1 MIVSKDTKTYIQLLI
16 SVDMVVGSLSYLK
29 GFNWFVSS
37 QVGFFTTILV
47 TISSFYSYR
56 SFVKR
61 GSLNRDLVLMHR
73 DKLDKVDDEFD
84 LYDNDS
90 NNGRVDRNLKE
101 RVKNFKN
108 TLPIYLSPL
117 RVVAYL
123 IFFLGFFYLDNNQ
136 LLNIFGYL
144 LGISVIPLSSILLSI
159 KLLF

>member
-123 IFFLGFFYLDNNQ
+123 IFLLGFFYLENNQ

-144 LGISVIPLSSILLSI
+144 LGISIIPLSSILLSI

>member
-90 NNGRVDRNLKE
+90 NNSRVDRNLKE

-123 IFFLGFFYLDNNQ
+123 IFLLGFFYLDNNQ

>member
-123 IFFLGFFYLDNNQ
+123 IFLLGFFYLDNNQ